1 LSISKGES
9 KNAYQKKSYFPRRPG
24 AGKGTVSNRMIA
36 KYGVAHISTGDILR
50 AEVAKGTPAGK
61 EAGAIMKSGG
71 LVPDALVCGMVGERL
86 QQPDCEKGF
95 ILDGFPRTIAQA
107 DTLAETLKGMGKK
120 IDAVVYLNVAD
131 EIILERL
138 TARMNCRGCEAIYN
152 KIFMPP
158 KVAGVCDKC
167 GSELFQRPDDSLE
180 TAKSRLA
187 VFHKQTQPL
196 IEYYE
201 KLGLLYTC
209 KSTDL
214 DEIIAELAQVL
225 E

>member
-1 LSISKGES
+1 MLTK
-9 KNAYQKKSYFPRRPG
+9 KNLIFLGGPG
-24 AGKGTVSNRMIA
+24 AGKGTVSNAMIA

-71 LVPDALVCGMVGERL
+71 LVPDAMVCGMVGERL
-86 QQPDCEKGF
+86 KEPDCDKGF

-107 DTLAETLKGMGKK
+107 ETLAEILVNMGKK
-120 IDAVVYLNVAD
+120 IDAGIYLNVSD
-131 EIILERL
+131 EISLQRL
-138 TARMNCRGCEAIYN
+138 TARMNCRGCDAIYN
-152 KIFMPP
+152 KIFMKPA
-158 KVAGVCDKC
+158 VEGICDKC
-167 GSELFQRPDDSLE
+167 GSELYQRADDSLE

-196 IEYYE
+196 IDYYE
-201 KLGLLYTC
+201 KLGLLYSC
-209 KSTDL
+209 KSTEL
-214 DEIIAELAQVL
+214 EEIVAELAQVL

>member
-1 LSISKGES
+1 MLNK
-9 KNAYQKKSYFPRRPG
+9 KNLIFLGGPG
-24 AGKGTVSNRMIA
+24 AGKGTVSNAMIA

-71 LVPDALVCGMVGERL
+71 LVPDAMVCGMVGERL
-86 QQPDCEKGF
+86 KEPDCEKGF

-107 DTLAETLKGMGKK
+107 ETLATILDGMGKK
-120 IDAVVYLNVAD
+120 IDAVIYLNVSD
-131 EIILERL
+131 EIILQRL
-138 TARMNCRGCEAIYN
+138 TARMNCRGCDAIYN

-158 KVAGVCDKC
+158 KVEGICDKC
-167 GSELFQRPDDSLE
+167 GSELFQRADDSLE

-187 VFHKQTQPL
+187 VFHQQTQPL
-196 IEYYE
+196 IDYYE
-201 KLGLLYTC
+201 QRGLLYTC
-209 KSTDL
+209 KSTDK
-214 DEIIAELAQVL
+214 DDIVSELAGIL

>member
-1 LSISKGES
+1 MLNK
-9 KNAYQKKSYFPRRPG
+9 KNLIFLGGPG
-24 AGKGTVSNRMIA
+24 AGKGTVSNAMIA

-71 LVPDALVCGMVGERL
+71 LVPDAMVCGMVGERL
-86 QQPDCEKGF
+86 KEPDCEKGF

-107 DTLAETLKGMGKK
+107 ETLAEILNNMGKK
-120 IDAVVYLNVAD
+120 IDAVIYLNVSD
-131 EIILERL
+131 EIILQRL
-138 TARMNCRGCEAIYN
+138 TARMNCRGCDAIYN

-158 KVAGVCDKC
+158 KTEGICDKC
-167 GSELFQRPDDSLE
+167 GSELFQRADDSLE

-196 IEYYE
+196 IDYYE
-201 KLGLLYTC
+201 KLGLLYSC
-209 KSTDL
+209 QSTEL
-214 DEIIAELAQVL
+214 DEIVAELATVL

>member
-1 LSISKGES
+1 MLNK
-9 KNAYQKKSYFPRRPG
+9 KNLIFLGGPG
-24 AGKGTVSNRMIA
+24 AGKGTVSNAMIA

-50 AEVAKGTPAGK
+50 AEVAKGTPAGL

-71 LVPDALVCGMVGERL
+71 LVPDAMVCGMVGSRL
-86 QQPDCEKGF
+86 KEPDCEKGF

-107 DTLAETLKGMGKK
+107 ETLAEILNGMGKK
-120 IDAVVYLNVAD
+120 IDAVIYLNVAD
-131 EIILERL
+131 DIILQRL
-138 TARMNCRGCEAIYN
+138 TARMNCRGCDAIYN

-158 KVAGVCDKC
+158 KTEGICDQC
-167 GSELFQRPDDSLE
+167 GSELYQRADDSLE

-196 IEYYE
+196 IDYYE
-201 KLGLLYTC
+201 KLGLLYSC
-209 KSTDL
+209 QSTEL
-214 DEIIAELAQVL
+214 DEIVAELAKVL

>member
-1 LSISKGES
+1 MLTK
-9 KNAYQKKSYFPRRPG
+9 KNLIFLGGPG

-86 QQPDCEKGF
+86 KEPDCEKGF

-107 DTLAETLKGMGKK
+107 DTLAETLKAMGKQ
-120 IDAVVYLNVAD
+120 IDAVIYLNVAD
-131 EIILERL
+131 EIILQRL
-138 TARMNCRGCEAIYN
+138 TARMNCRGCDAIYN

-158 KVAGVCDKC
+158 KTEGICDKC
-167 GSELFQRPDDSLE
+167 GSELFQRADDSLE

-196 IEYYE
+196 IDYYE
-201 KLGLLYTC
+201 KLGLLYSC

-214 DEIIAELAQVL
+214 DEIVAELATVL

>member
-1 LSISKGES
+1 MLNK
-9 KNAYQKKSYFPRRPG
+9 KNLIFLGGPG
-24 AGKGTVSNRMIA
+24 AGKGTVSNAMIA

-71 LVPDALVCGMVGERL
+71 LVPDAMVCGMVGSRL
-86 QQPDCEKGF
+86 KEPDCEKGF

-107 DTLAETLKGMGKK
+107 ETLAEILTGMGKK
-120 IDAVVYLNVAD
+120 IDAVIYLNVAD
-131 EIILERL
+131 EIILQRL
-138 TARMNCRGCEAIYN
+138 TARMNCRGCDAIYN

-158 KVAGVCDKC
+158 KTEGICDKC
-167 GSELFQRPDDSLE
+167 GSELFQRADDSLE

-196 IEYYE
+196 IDYYE
-201 KLGLLYTC
+201 KLGLLYSC

-214 DEIIAELAQVL
+214 DEIVAELATVL

>member
-1 LSISKGES
+1 MLNK
-9 KNAYQKKSYFPRRPG
+9 KNLIFLGGPG
-24 AGKGTVSNRMIA
+24 AGKGTVSNAMIA

-71 LVPDALVCGMVGERL
+71 LVPDAMVCGMVGERL
-86 QQPDCEKGF
+86 KEPDCEKGF

-107 DTLAETLKGMGKK
+107 ETLGEILTAMGKK
-120 IDAVVYLNVAD
+120 IDAVIYLNVAD
-131 EIILERL
+131 EIILQRL
-138 TARMNCRGCEAIYN
+138 TARMNCKGCDAIYN

-158 KVAGVCDKC
+158 KTEGICDKC
-167 GSELFQRPDDSLE
+167 GSELFQRADDSLE

-201 KLGLLYTC
+201 KLGLLYSC

-214 DEIIAELAQVL
+214 DEIVAELAKVL

>member
-1 LSISKGES
+1 MLTK
-9 KNAYQKKSYFPRRPG
+9 KNLIFLGGPG
-24 AGKGTVSNRMIA
+24 AGKGTVSNAMIA

-71 LVPDALVCGMVGERL
+71 LVPDAMVCGMVGERL
-86 QQPDCEKGF
+86 KQPDCEAGF

-107 DTLAETLKGMGKK
+107 ETLADILTKMGKK
-120 IDAVVYLNVAD
+120 IDAVIYLNVAD
-131 EIILERL
+131 EVILQRL
-138 TARMNCRGCEAIYN
+138 TARMNCRGCDAIYN

-158 KVAGVCDKC
+158 KTEGICDKG
-167 GSELFQRPDDSLE
+167 GSELFQRADDSLE

-201 KLGLLYTC
+201 KLGLLYSC
-209 KSTDL
+209 QSTEL
-214 DEIIAELAQVL
+214 DEIVAELAKVL

>member
-1 LSISKGES
+1 MLNK
-9 KNAYQKKSYFPRRPG
+9 KNLIFLGGPG
-24 AGKGTVSNRMIA
+24 AGKGTVSNAMIA

-71 LVPDALVCGMVGERL
+71 LVPDAMVCGMVGERL
-86 QQPDCEKGF
+86 KEPDCEKGF

-107 DTLAETLKGMGKK
+107 ESLGDILTAMGKK
-120 IDAVVYLNVAD
+120 IDAVIYLNVAD
-131 EIILERL
+131 EIILQRL
-138 TARMNCRGCEAIYN
+138 TARMNCKGCDAIYN

-158 KVAGVCDKC
+158 KTEGICDKC
-167 GSELFQRPDDSLE
+167 GSELFQRADDSLE

-201 KLGLLYTC
+201 KLGLLYSC

-214 DEIIAELAQVL
+214 DEIVAELAKVL

>member
-1 LSISKGES
+1 MLTK
-9 KNAYQKKSYFPRRPG
+9 KNLIFLGGPG
-24 AGKGTVSNRMIA
+24 AGKGTVSNAMIA

-71 LVPDALVCGMVGERL
+71 LVPDAMVCGMVGERL
-86 QQPDCEKGF
+86 KEPDCEKGF

-107 DTLAETLKGMGKK
+107 ETLAEILTAMGKK

-131 EIILERL
+131 EIILQRL
-138 TARMNCRGCEAIYN
+138 TARMNCRGCDALYN

-158 KVAGVCDKC
+158 KTEGICDKC
-167 GSELFQRPDDSLE
+167 GSELFQRADDSLE

-201 KLGLLYTC
+201 KLGLLSSC

-214 DEIIAELAQVL
+214 DEIVAELAKVL

>member
-1 LSISKGES
+1 MLTK
-9 KNAYQKKSYFPRRPG
+9 KNLIFLGGPG
-24 AGKGTVSNRMIA
+24 AGKGTVSNAMIA

-71 LVPDALVCGMVGERL
+71 LVPDAMVCGMVGSRL
-86 QQPDCEKGF
+86 KEPDCEKGF

-107 DTLAETLKGMGKK
+107 ETLAEILTGMGKK
-120 IDAVVYLNVAD
+120 IDAVIYLNVAD
-131 EIILERL
+131 EIILQRL
-138 TARMNCRGCEAIYN
+138 TARMNCRGCDAIYN

-158 KVAGVCDKC
+158 KTEGICDKC
-167 GSELFQRPDDSLE
+167 GSELFQRADDSLE

-196 IEYYE
+196 IDYYE
-201 KLGLLYTC
+201 KLGLLYSC

-214 DEIIAELAQVL
+214 DEIVAELATVL

>member
-1 LSISKGES
+1 MLTK
-9 KNAYQKKSYFPRRPG
+9 KNLIFLGGPG

>member
-1 LSISKGES
+1 MLNK
-9 KNAYQKKSYFPRRPG
+9 KNLIFLGGPG
-24 AGKGTVSNRMIA
+24 AGKGTVSNAMIA

-50 AEVAKGTPAGK
+50 AEVAKGTPAGL

-71 LVPDALVCGMVGERL
+71 LVPDAMVCGMVGSRL
-86 QQPDCEKGF
+86 KEPDCEKGF

-107 DTLAETLKGMGKK
+107 ETLAEILNGMGKK
-120 IDAVVYLNVAD
+120 IDAVIYLNVAD
-131 EIILERL
+131 DIILQRL
-138 TARMNCRGCEAIYN
+138 TARMNCRGCDAIYN

-158 KVAGVCDKC
+158 KTEGICDQC
-167 GSELFQRPDDSLE
+167 GSALYQRADDSLE

-196 IEYYE
+196 IDYYE
-201 KLGLLYTC
+201 KLGLLYSC
-209 KSTDL
+209 QSTEL
-214 DEIIAELAQVL
+214 DEIVAELAKVL

>member
-1 LSISKGES
+1 MLTK
-9 KNAYQKKSYFPRRPG
+9 KNLIFLGGPG

-71 LVPDALVCGMVGERL
+71 LVPDAMVCGMVGERL
-86 QQPDCEKGF
+86 KEPDCEKGF

-107 DTLAETLKGMGKK
+107 ETLAEILNNMGKK
-120 IDAVVYLNVAD
+120 IDAVVYLNVSD
-131 EIILERL
+131 EIILKRL
-138 TARMNCRGCEAIYN
+138 TARMNCRGCDAIYN

-158 KVAGVCDKC
+158 KTEGICDKC
-167 GSELFQRPDDSLE
+167 GSELYQRADDSLE

-201 KLGLLYTC
+201 KLGLLYSC
-209 KSTDL
+209 QSTEL
-214 DEIIAELAQVL
+214 DEIVAELAKVL

>member
-1 LSISKGES
+1 MLTK
-9 KNAYQKKSYFPRRPG
+9 KNLIFLGGPG
-24 AGKGTVSNRMIA
+24 AGKGTVSNAMIA

-71 LVPDALVCGMVGERL
+71 LVPDAMVCGMVGERL
-86 QQPDCEKGF
+86 KEPDCEKGF

-107 DTLAETLKGMGKK
+107 ETLAEILKNMGKQ
-120 IDAVVYLNVAD
+120 IDAVVYLNVSD
-131 EIILERL
+131 EVILQRL
-138 TARMNCRGCEAIYN
+138 TARMNCRGCDAIYN
-152 KIFMPP
+152 KIFMKPA
-158 KVAGVCDKC
+158 VEGICDKC
-167 GSELFQRPDDSLE
+167 GSELYQRADDSLE

-196 IEYYE
+196 IDYYE
-201 KLGLLYTC
+201 KLGLLYSC
-209 KSTDL
+209 KSTEL
-214 DEIIAELAQVL
+214 DEIVAELAKVL

>member
-1 LSISKGES
+1 MLTK
-9 KNAYQKKSYFPRRPG
+9 KNLIFLGGPG

-86 QQPDCEKGF
+86 QQPDCEKGV

-158 KVAGVCDKC
+158 KVAGICDKC

>member
-1 LSISKGES
+1 MLKK
-9 KNAYQKKSYFPRRPG
+9 KNLIFLGGPG
-24 AGKGTVSNRMIA
+24 AGKGTVSNLMIA

-71 LVPDALVCGMVGERL
+71 LVPDAMVCGMVGERL
-86 QQPDCEKGF
+86 KEPDCEKGF

-107 DTLAETLKGMGKK
+107 ETLATILDGMGKK
-120 IDAVVYLNVAD
+120 IDAVIYLNVSD
-131 EIILERL
+131 EIILQRL
-138 TARMNCRGCEAIYN
+138 TARMNCRGCDAIYN

-158 KVAGVCDKC
+158 KVEGICDKC
-167 GSELFQRPDDSLE
+167 GSELFQRADDSLE

-196 IEYYE
+196 IDYYE
-201 KLGLLYTC
+201 KLGLLYSC
-209 KSTDL
+209 KSTEL
-214 DEIIAELAQVL
+214 DEIVAELAKVL

>member
-1 LSISKGES
+1 MLTK
-9 KNAYQKKSYFPRRPG
+9 KNLIFLGGPG
-24 AGKGTVSNRMIA
+24 AGKGTVSNAMIA

-71 LVPDALVCGMVGERL
+71 LVPDAMVCGMVGERL
-86 QQPDCEKGF
+86 KEPDCEKGF

-107 DTLAETLKGMGKK
+107 ETLGEILNGMGKK
-120 IDAVVYLNVAD
+120 IDAVIYLNVSD
-131 EIILERL
+131 EIILQRL
-138 TARMNCRGCEAIYN
+138 TARMNCRGCDAIYN

-158 KVAGVCDKC
+158 KTEGICDKC
-167 GSELFQRPDDSLE
+167 GSELFQRADDSLE

-196 IEYYE
+196 IDYYE
-201 KLGLLYTC
+201 KLGLLYSC

-214 DEIIAELAQVL
+214 DEIVAELATVL

>member
-1 LSISKGES
+1 MLTK
-9 KNAYQKKSYFPRRPG
+9 KNLIFLGGPG
-24 AGKGTVSNRMIA
+24 AGKGTVSNQMIA

-86 QQPDCEKGF
+86 KEPDCEKGF

-107 DTLAETLKGMGKK
+107 ETLAEILTAMGKK
-120 IDAVVYLNVAD
+120 IDAVIYLNVAD
-131 EIILERL
+131 EIILQRL
-138 TARMNCRGCEAIYN
+138 TARMNCRGCDAIYN

-158 KVAGVCDKC
+158 KTEGICDKC
-167 GSELFQRPDDSLE
+167 GSELFQRADDSLE

-201 KLGLLYTC
+201 KLGLLYSC
-209 KSTDL
+209 QSTEL
-214 DEIIAELAQVL
+214 DEIVAELAKVL

>member
-1 LSISKGES
+1 
-9 KNAYQKKSYFPRRPG
+9 
-24 AGKGTVSNRMIA
+24 
-36 KYGVAHISTGDILR
+36 
-50 AEVAKGTPAGK
+50 
-61 EAGAIMKSGG
+61 MKSGG
-71 LVPDALVCGMVGERL
+71 LVHDAMVCGMVGDRL
-86 QQPDCEKGF
+86 KEPDCEKGF

-107 DTLAETLKGMGKK
+107 ETLGDILSAMGKK
-120 IDAVVYLNVAD
+120 IDAVIYLNVAD
-131 EIILERL
+131 EIILQRL
-138 TARMNCRGCEAIYN
+138 TARMNCKGCDAIYN

-158 KVAGVCDKC
+158 KTEGICDKC
-167 GSELFQRPDDSLE
+167 GSELFQRADDSLE

-201 KLGLLYTC
+201 KLGLLYSC

-214 DEIIAELAQVL
+214 DEIVAELAKVL

>member
-1 LSISKGES
+1 MLNK
-9 KNAYQKKSYFPRRPG
+9 KNLIFLGGPG
-24 AGKGTVSNRMIA
+24 AGKGTVSNAMIA

-71 LVPDALVCGMVGERL
+71 LVPDAMVCGMVGERL
-86 QQPDCEKGF
+86 KEPDCEKGF

-107 DTLAETLKGMGKK
+107 ETLGEILTAMGKK
-120 IDAVVYLNVAD
+120 IDAVIYLNVAD
-131 EIILERL
+131 EIILQRL
-138 TARMNCRGCEAIYN
+138 TARMNCKGCDAIYN

-158 KVAGVCDKC
+158 KTEGICDKC
-167 GSELFQRPDDSLE
+167 GSELFQRADDSLE

-196 IEYYE
+196 IDYYE
-201 KLGLLYTC
+201 KLGLLYSC

-214 DEIIAELAQVL
+214 DEIVAELATVL

>member
-1 LSISKGES
+1 MLNK
-9 KNAYQKKSYFPRRPG
+9 KNLIFLGGPG
-24 AGKGTVSNRMIA
+24 AGKGTVSNAMIA

-71 LVPDALVCGMVGERL
+71 LVPDAMVCGMVGERL
-86 QQPDCEKGF
+86 KEPDCEKGF

-107 DTLAETLKGMGKK
+107 ETLAGILTAMGKK
-120 IDAVVYLNVAD
+120 IDAVIYLNVAD
-131 EIILERL
+131 EIILQRL
-138 TARMNCRGCEAIYN
+138 TARMNCRGCDAIYN

-158 KVAGVCDKC
+158 KTEGICDKC
-167 GSELFQRPDDSLE
+167 GSELFQRADDSLE

-201 KLGLLYTC
+201 KLGLLYSC
-209 KSTDL
+209 QSTEL
-214 DEIIAELAQVL
+214 DEIVAELAKVL